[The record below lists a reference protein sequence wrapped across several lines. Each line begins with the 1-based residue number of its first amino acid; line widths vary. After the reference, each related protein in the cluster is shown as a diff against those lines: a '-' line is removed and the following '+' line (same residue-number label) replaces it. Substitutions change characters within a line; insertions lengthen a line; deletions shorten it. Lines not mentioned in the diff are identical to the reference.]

1 MVGMTNDRLVLT
13 INTGSSSLKFV
24 LYAANKTPVPI
35 LRAQVNRIGAAGSRI
50 RITGADGAVQFERE
64 TALADHAAALE
75 AVLDQLAR
83 NRALASLKGVGHRI
97 VHGGAR
103 YREPQ
108 WITPELVDALR
119 DLAPLDPDH
128 VPQALCGIDT
138 IGRRF
143 PDLPQAA
150 CFDTAFHAGTP
161 PRAEMYALPRR
172 FYEAGIRHFGFHG
185 LSYEYIVA
193 VLRER
198 EPALADGRL
207 IVAHLGNGAS
217 VAAIRNGR
225 SIDTSMGYTPAA
237 GLVMSTRCGD
247 IDPGVLLDLAQ
258 QRGMDTDAIN
268 RLINHESGLLGV
280 SQRSADMRDLLEAEM
295 SDSKAAEA
303 IDMFC
308 YRARKYIGA
317 YAAALGGLD
326 ALVFTGGIGEHA
338 ATIRERICAGLEFLG
353 IKLDATRN
361 HAAATV
367 ISTDDS
373 PVHVRVMETDE
384 NLMIARHTVELLNG
398 GCHVR
403 FQHRIVDCRR

>member
-1 MVGMTNDRLVLT
+1 MTGTVGVQLLT
-13 INTGSSSLKFV
+13 INTGSSSLKTV
-24 LYAANKTPVPI
+24 LYATHETPTPI
-35 LRAQVNRIGAAGSRI
+35 LRAQVNRIGAAGSQV
-50 RITGADGAVQFERE
+50 RITGAGGGLLFEHE
-64 TALADHAAALE
+64 VALADHATALGT
-75 AVLDQLAR
+75 VLDRLAR
-83 NRALASLKGVGHRI
+83 EGAFASLKGVGHRI

-103 YREPQ
+103 YRAPQ

-119 DLAPLDPDH
+119 ALAPLDPDH
-128 VPQALCGIDT
+128 LPQALSGIDT
-138 IGRRF
+138 IVRRF

-150 CFDTAFHAGTP
+150 CFDTAFHADMP
-161 PRAEMYALPRR
+161 ARAQMYALPRR
-172 FYEAGIRHFGFHG
+172 YYDAGIRHFGFHG

-193 VLRER
+193 ALRER

-258 QRGMDTDAIN
+258 QRGMDAPAIN

-280 SQRSADMRDLLEAEM
+280 SERSADMRDLLDAEAT
-295 SDSKAAEA
+295 DSRAAEA
-303 IDMFC
+303 VDMFC

-326 ALVFTGGIGEHA
+326 MLVFTGGIGEHA
-338 ATIRERICAGLEFLG
+338 APIRERICAGLDFLG
-353 IKLDATRN
+353 IRLDPARN
-361 HAAATV
+361 QAAGPV
-367 ISTDDS
+367 ISGDES
-373 PVHVRVMETDE
+373 PVQVRVMETDE
-384 NLMIARHTVELLNG
+384 NLMIARHTLELMNAKGNAELAG
-398 GCHVR
+398 LSP
-403 FQHRIVDCRR
+403 